1 MKKIILALAA
11 ALSLFS
17 CGPKNSFTISG
28 QIEGGEGKTLYLNR
42 LQLNSQVPID
52 SVKLDKKGEF
62 KLKGVTSDPTFYL
75 LKFTDRDFVTL
86 ILDSSENVT
95 LKGHYP
101 NLAFNYEVE
110 GSLNS
115 ELVRRLSLK
124 YNETKGK
131 LDSLRSLYTKNM
143 NNPLYSSSLEG
154 WNNEYLALTNNY
166 SDYATG
172 FVKTNPFSP
181 ASIYALYQK
190 WDNEIFVIND
200 FPVMRTAASALS
212 SIYPKN
218 EHVKALYNNTADLL
232 KRQKNEKLNQFI
244 TQAAVNS
251 PDINLPDQNG
261 ITQRLSALHGKTV
274 LLQFWSA
281 NDRTS
286 RIQNEVLNELYA
298 KYKNRGFEIYMVSVD
313 TNEEV
318 WKRAIAED
326 NLTWINVGDMK
337 GSFQAVNN
345 YNIQV
350 IPSNYLLDK
359 EGNIVGK
366 NLQGPALTQALAKFI
381 K

>member
-1 MKKIILALAA
+1 MKKIILALAS
-11 ALSLFS
+11 ALILFS

-42 LQLNSQVPID
+42 LQLNSMVPVD
-52 SVKLDKKGEF
+52 SVKLDKKGKF
-62 KLKGVTSDPTFYL
+62 KMKGVASDPTFYL
-75 LKFTDRDFVTL
+75 LKFTDRDFITL
-86 ILDSSENVT
+86 VLDSAENAT
-95 LKGHYP
+95 LTGHYP
-101 NLAFNYEVE
+101 NLAFNYDVE
-110 GSLNS
+110 GSFNS
-115 ELVRRLSLK
+115 EMVHRLSFR

-131 LDSLRSLYTKNM
+131 LDSLRSLYSKNM
-143 NNPLYSSSLEG
+143 NNPLYSSNLEV
-154 WNNEYLALTNNY
+154 WNNEYLALTNSY
-166 SDYATG
+166 TDFATE

-190 WDNEIFVIND
+190 WDEENFVISD
-200 FPVMRTAASALS
+200 FQVMKTAASALL

-218 EHVKALYNNTADLL
+218 EHVKALYNNAADLL

-261 ITQRLSALHGKTV
+261 ITRRLSSLQGKTV

-281 NDRTS
+281 KDRTS
-286 RIQNEVLNELYA
+286 RIQNEVLTELYD

-313 TNEEV
+313 TDGEA
-318 WKRAIAED
+318 WKRVIAED
-326 NLTWINVGDMK
+326 NLPWINVGDMK